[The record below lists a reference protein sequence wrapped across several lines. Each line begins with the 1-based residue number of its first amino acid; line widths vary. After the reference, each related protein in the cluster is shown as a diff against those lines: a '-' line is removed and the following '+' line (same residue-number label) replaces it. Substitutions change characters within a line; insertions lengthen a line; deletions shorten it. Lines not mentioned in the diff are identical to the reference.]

1 MDELLRVALVQ
12 TDIIWED
19 KERNRERCAQVLE
32 RLSGRC
38 DLAVLPEMFTTGF
51 SMRAEELAEPVEGAT
66 VEALK
71 SWAQQYGRA
80 NFVTIAGS

>member
-1 MDELLRVALVQ
+1 MNDLLRVALVQ
-12 TDIIWED
+12 TDIVWED

-51 SMRAEELAEPVEGAT
+51 SMRAEELSEPVSGPT
-66 VEALK
+66 VEALV
-71 SWAQQYGRA
+71 SWARQY
-80 NFVTIAGS
+80 